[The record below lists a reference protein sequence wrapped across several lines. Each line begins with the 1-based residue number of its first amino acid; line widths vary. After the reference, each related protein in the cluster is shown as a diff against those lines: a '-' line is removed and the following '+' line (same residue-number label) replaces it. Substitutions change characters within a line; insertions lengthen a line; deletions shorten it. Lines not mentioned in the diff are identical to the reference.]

1 MKRAGLVILAVL
13 FFMSAG
19 TTFAKDSGVRF
30 SNLSGEVLVRPDMDI
45 LGWEFAQLDMILK
58 VMDHVQTKH
67 DSTAIMTLSDLT
79 TFVMK
84 PESEI
89 VLNTES
95 EKENK
100 IELLAGKV
108 WVNVKKMIKDG
119 SMDVEM
125 SQAVA
130 GIKGT
135 NITCSSTKDGL
146 ENRIKVLRGQA
157 RVTILETREEI
168 ALEMGEELVVKKGV
182 KPEKNKINIEE
193 TQKEWDDATSKL
205 GESIQLNEI
214 PGVLQEMSQT
224 ESQEIARLKET
235 FEKLIN
241 MEGLTIDQ
249 VSELQK
255 DAERFIGLVLEDQLI
270 IGSIKKKI
278 NNALAQPG
286 ISEADRARFQGL
298 LRMANSVSAT
308 IQSNRE
314 EALKIMRYQ
323 FEFSALYEDISSE
336 VEMVMEDVNSIISE
350 IEQIQN
356 EISNNPSGRSQD
368 WFIESQEFLQEK
380 MIQLEE
386 ALEEAQ
392 ALVERNP
399 TDKKAQELVKE
410 ITDQQSHIAAMIKD
424 LAIVEIDPATIIE
437 MQELDDLLSDQMVAL
452 QSEITAYNSIDS
464 ATGDIAERRLQSSLR
479 IMDNYARV
487 RRFYLSAQRLYD
499 STMRSVQTAN
509 YKTSEQEEV
518 ENIWQNVSNRF
529 QQLGIVADE
538 LQSNIESLESQLRDI
553 LD

>member
-19 TTFAKDSGVRF
+19 MAYAKDSGVRF
-30 SNLSGEVLVRPDMDI
+30 SNLSGEVLVRPDEDI
-45 LGWEFAQLDMILK
+45 LGWEFAQLDMILD

-100 IELLAGKV
+100 IKLLAGKV

-135 NITCSSTKDGL
+135 NITCSSNKDGS
-146 ENRIKVLRGQA
+146 ENRVKVLRGQA
-157 RVTILETREEI
+157 RVMIRETRQEI
-168 ALEMGEELVVKKGV
+168 ALAMGEELVIKKGV
-182 KPEKNKINIEE
+182 KPEKNKIDVEE
-193 TQKEWDDATSKL
+193 AQKEWDDATSKL
-205 GESIQLNEI
+205 GESIQLNEVPDI
-214 PGVLQEMSQT
+214 LQKIN
-224 ESQEIARLKET
+224 ESEAQEIGRLKEE
-235 FEKLIN
+235 FEKFIN
-241 MEGLTIDQ
+241 LDKVEAEE
-249 VSELQK
+249 VAELQR
-255 DAERFIGLVLEDQLI
+255 DAERFVGVVLEDTLI
-270 IGSIKKKI
+270 INSIKKKI
-278 NNALAQPG
+278 DDALAQPG
-286 ISEADRARFQGL
+286 ISETERAKMQQL
-298 LRMANSVSAT
+298 LRQTNSVSAN
-308 IQSNRE
+308 IQTNRE

-323 FEFSALYEDISSE
+323 FELSALYEDISAE
-336 VEMVMEDVNSIISE
+336 VEMVMNDVDSIISE
-350 IEQIQN
+350 VENIQT

-368 WFIESQEFLQEK
+368 WFIESQEILQDK
-380 MIQLEE
+380 MAELEE
-386 ALEEAQ
+386 ALEKAQ
-392 ALVERNP
+392 ILVEKNP
-399 TDKKAQELVKE
+399 EDQSAQNLVKQ
-410 ITDQQSHIAAMIKD
+410 ITDQQSNIAAMIKE

-437 MQELDDLLSDQMVAL
+437 MQQIDDLLSDQMVAL

-464 ATGDIAERRLQSSLR
+464 ATTDIAERRLQSSLR

-487 RRFYLSAQRLYD
+487 RRYYLSAQRLYD
-499 STMRSVQTAN
+499 STMRSMQSAN
-509 YKTSEQEEV
+509 YKTSEQEEI

-538 LQSNIESLESQLRDI
+538 LQSNIESLESQLRHF